1 MIRVP
6 YRAFRNVR
14 IAPSLAP
21 LGAPLLRYRPII
33 PLRVIAPA
41 PASRSVLVGDAFA
54 DPGCD
59 VTVVQQ
65 GLLRPLGPVSFVHQ
79 MNHRWKGSD
88 YRVRFALLRLEIFD
102 GATTLMWPAAVGF
115 TDAPIP
121 YGCLLG
127 LTGFFEFLDVH
138 FLGSDR
144 TLEIEPNPLFHAAG
158 GRERSSA

>member
-1 MIRVP
+1 VK
-6 YRAFRNVR
+6 

-21 LGAPLLRYRPII
+21 LDGPLVRYRPVI
-33 PLRVIAPA
+33 PLRVIAPT

-59 VTVVQQ
+59 VTVVQR
-65 GLLRPLGPVSFVHQ
+65 GLLRPLGPISFIHQ
-79 MNHRWKGSD
+79 MNHQWKGNV
-88 YRVRFALLRLEIFD
+88 YCVRFALLRLEIFD
-102 GATTLMWPAAVGF
+102 GATALMWPAPVGF

-127 LTGFFEFLDVH
+127 LSGFFEFLDVH

-158 GRERSSA
+158 GKARSSA